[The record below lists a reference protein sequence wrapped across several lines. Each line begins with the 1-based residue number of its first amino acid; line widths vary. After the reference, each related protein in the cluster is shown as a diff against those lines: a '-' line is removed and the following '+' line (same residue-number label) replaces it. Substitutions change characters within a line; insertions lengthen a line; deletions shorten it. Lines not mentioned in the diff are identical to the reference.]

1 MSDDG
6 SGSGSGS
13 DEEPPLT
20 NAEVAQRTGA
30 SLAEV
35 QEYVA
40 MLSWCFLWTRT
51 SLLNQSPTHARHS
64 LLRHSLA
71 PSLPQSLSLS
81 LLPPSRYREI
91 FQLVDLDGGGS
102 IDGEELG
109 ELMDLLG
116 MNATKEEVNTMLNE
130 IDSTGTG
137 EVYFQDFVAEMSKKV
152 DCDYTAPEVIK
163 AFKKFAGPDSH
174 GMIHSSALEKT
185 LTSFEGK
192 LPREEAQDL
201 VAQVPQDKAGMINYV
216 EYVNMMMSDQRGRAP
231 EGKAAADG
239 EGGSGGG
246 DGGGEEKI

>member
-40 MLSWCFLWTRT
+40 MLSWCFLWTRI
-51 SLLNQSPTHARHS
+51 SPEPVTHARQALS
-64 LLRHSLA
+64 TPTLTRS
-71 PSLPQSLSLS
+71 PPPPISLS

>member
-40 MLSWCFLWTRT
+40 MLSWCFLWTRI
-51 SLLNQSPTHARHS
+51 SPEPVTHARQA
-64 LLRHSLA
+64 LCTPTLTRF
-71 PSLPQSLSLS
+71 PPLPISLS

>member
-1 MSDDG
+1 MDSNL
-6 SGSGSGS
+6 SP
-13 DEEPPLT
+13 EP
-20 NAEVAQRTGA
+20 V
-30 SLAEV
+30 
-35 QEYVA
+35 
-40 MLSWCFLWTRT
+40 
-51 SLLNQSPTHARHS
+51 THARQALS
-64 LLRHSLA
+64 TPTLTRS
-71 PSLPQSLSLS
+71 PPPPISLS